1 MTPSSSKSTA
11 VGLVLE
17 FLEAHPGLTAANV
30 ALALVLAPL
39 GDVLLPHLYGRL
51 VSSVEGRH
59 SVVRPTAL
67 ILLVLAFAQA
77 GSFAKDYIDMK
88 TQPRLENFIR
98 TRMMAS
104 YIDENDGDLSEPRA
118 GQLIS
123 GIVRFPDVVRW
134 WAECYLVYV
143 VPYGM
148 TLAWSTY
155 YFFRQDALLA
165 GTLLI
170 LLVTLA
176 VLLFWAPRG
185 CTAAAVG
192 REHAV
197 QAVHEGADDLIRNL
211 ASVYGAGT
219 ADDEVA
225 RLGRAGDAYRV
236 RNEEAMRCLLRYKA
250 VGVPL
255 VVSFVAAVVMRCNH
269 LVRTGRMKTGSFV
282 SLFMITT
289 TMIGTLTWLVSLIRD
304 TTLDSGIII
313 SFGPGV
319 ARPQRN
325 GEASGGASG
334 VGGSAHLMAV
344 GGGDGGGE
352 GGREGGIDGDAPLR
366 AVGVSYAPAL
376 VDVDVAF
383 EEGERT
389 ALVGPVG
396 SGKSTLLRLI
406 AGLVR
411 PQAGELFL
419 AGRPY
424 SQIGLKA
431 VRRFVGYMP
440 QEAVLF
446 DRTVGENLLYGTKAA
461 RGDAG
466 EAVVRFARWLGLW
479 EHLEPGLPDGLS
491 TRVGKNG
498 SMLSGGQRQ
507 LVWFLRIAFRGPPVL
522 LLDEPTASMDETTR
536 RALITAVARLLEAAG
551 GRMTVVMAT
560 HDAGL
565 MAFATRTVHV
575 QR

>member
-1 MTPSSSKSTA
+1 
-11 VGLVLE
+11 
-17 FLEAHPGLTAANV
+17 
-30 ALALVLAPL
+30 
-39 GDVLLPHLYGRL
+39 
-51 VSSVEGRH
+51 
-59 SVVRPTAL
+59 
-67 ILLVLAFAQA
+67 
-77 GSFAKDYIDMK
+77 
-88 TQPRLENFIR
+88 
-98 TRMMAS
+98 
-104 YIDENDGDLSEPRA
+104 
-118 GQLIS
+118 
-123 GIVRFPDVVRW
+123 
-134 WAECYLVYV
+134 VYV

-176 VLLFWAPRG
+176 VLLYWAPRG

-236 RNEEAMRCLLRYKA
+236 RNEDAMRCLLRYKA

-255 VVSFVAAVVMRCNH
+255 IVSFVAAVVVRCNH
-269 LVRTGRMKTGSFV
+269 LVRTGRMRTGSFV

-325 GEASGGASG
+325 GGASG
-334 VGGSAHLMAV
+334 EGGSAHLMAV
-344 GGGDGGGE
+344 
-352 GGREGGIDGDAPLR
+352 GDAPLR

-431 VRRFVGYMP
+431 VRRIVGYMP

-446 DRTVGENLLYGTKAA
+446 DRTVGENLLYGAKAT
-461 RGDAG
+461 RGQDPG
-466 EAVVRFARWLGLW
+466 AVVRFARWLGLW
-479 EHLEPGLPDGLS
+479 EHLEPGLPEGLS

-507 LVWFLRIAFRGPPVL
+507 IVWFLRIAFRGPPVL

-536 RALITAVARLLEAAG
+536 LALIAAIAKLLDAAG

-565 MAFATRTVHV
+565 MAFATRTV
-575 QR
+575 RINR